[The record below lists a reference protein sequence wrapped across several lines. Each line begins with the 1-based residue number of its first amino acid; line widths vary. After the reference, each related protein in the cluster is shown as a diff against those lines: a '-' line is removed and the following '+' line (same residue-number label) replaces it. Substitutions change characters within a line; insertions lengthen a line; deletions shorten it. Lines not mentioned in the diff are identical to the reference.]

1 MKKLTKE
8 DFGYDEIMW
17 DWFLQTHT
25 ELPKGSFLILKRRDR
40 YYWYYQLSNTQ
51 KVRLKY
57 ICSTFEGTNKEG
69 SNSFQVCLIK
79 LTEKYKTN
87 FQPLTN
93 DTTKISTL
101 IDEYVGVILEEENS
115 YEGRKM
121 ETTRSIRNG
130 CNKWKEFCL
139 MKTIVLRDVKNS
151 KVIKKYVKDY
161 VELCKGRGLSR
172 GTIRTYLKHIRGF
185 LNWVSDEDGKD
196 LVSINPITPKFIS
209 KIYPPNRMERGGIG
223 SRNPYYKDEFYDKM
237 FNTCVHRVGE
247 LWNNFC
253 KEGWSKTHNNQP
265 LGVGSDVVY
274 FVSLF
279 QIHGGFR
286 LGEVLCSYRNM
297 EYWDKREY
305 KKNSSSYWEKRN
317 GVWFLYID
325 NYKGVSS
332 SVPVEL
338 NIRSWVEPSN
348 WKGKPT
354 KLDKKGKPL
363 YWDTPLV
370 EVCME
375 MFRSSP
381 FLFSSPN
388 LYTKRD
394 KHYGK
399 SYYSNIFRIKM
410 VSKGGGSEGWESYG
424 VLSSHSLRDY
434 FITHGINNGMSLE
447 DLSQITRHLPST
459 LWKYYMMYSEEH
471 QLKRKREL
479 DKVVVIG
486 KRGDVVVEDKN

>member
-1 MKKLTKE
+1 MKKHKKE
-8 DFGYDEIMW
+8 DFGYDETMW
-17 DWFLQTHT
+17 NWFLQTHT
-25 ELPKGSFLILKRRDR
+25 ELPKGTFLILKRKQH
-40 YYWYYQLSNTQ
+40 YYWYYQLSNPQ
-51 KVRLKY
+51 RGRLKY
-57 ICSTFEGTNKEG
+57 ICPTFEGTNKEG

-93 DTTKISTL
+93 DTTQLSTL
-101 IDEYVGVILEEENS
+101 IDEYVGVILEEEYS
-115 YEGRKM
+115 KEGRKM

-130 CNKWKEFCL
+130 CRKWKEFCL
-139 MKTIVLRDVKNS
+139 MKKITLRDVKDS
-151 KVIKKYVKDY
+151 KKIKELLKNYVDICKNR
-161 VELCKGRGLSR
+161 ELKR

-185 LNWVSDEDGKD
+185 LNWLSDEDGKD
-196 LVSINPITPKFIS
+196 LVKTNPITSKYIS
-209 KIYPPNRMERGGIG
+209 KIYPPNRIEKGGIG
-223 SRNPYYKDEFYDKM
+223 SRNPYYKDEYYDKM

-247 LWNNFC
+247 LWNNIC
-253 KEGWSKTHNNQP
+253 KEGWTKTHNNQP

-279 QIHGGFR
+279 QLTGGFR
-286 LGEVLCSYRNM
+286 LGEVLCSYRNIND
-297 EYWDKREY
+297 WDKREY

-325 NYKGVSS
+325 NYKGVSG
-332 SVPVEL
+332 SVPIEL
-338 NIRSWVEPSN
+338 KIRSWVKPPN

-354 KLDKKGKPL
+354 KVDKNGKPL

-375 MFRSSP
+375 MFRTSP

-388 LYTKRD
+388 LHSKTGG
-394 KHYGK
+394 HYGK
-399 SYYSNIFRIKM
+399 TYYSNLFKM
-410 VSKGGGSEGWESYG
+410 RLVSKGVGGEGWEG
-424 VLSSHSLRDY
+424 FGIHSSHYLRDY
-434 FITHGINNGMSLE
+434 FITHGIHNGTSIE
-447 DLSQITRHLPST
+447 DLSQITRHLPTT

-479 DKVVVIG
+479 DKGVVIG
-486 KRGDVVVEDKN
+486 KRGDVMMEDKN

>member
-1 MKKLTKE
+1 MKKLSKE
-8 DFGYDEIMW
+8 EFGYDENMW
-17 DWFLQTHT
+17 NWFLQTHT
-25 ELPKGSFLILKRRDR
+25 ELPKGTFLIQKRGKR
-40 YYWYYQLSNTQ
+40 YYWYYQLSNVQ
-51 KVRLKY
+51 KNRVKY
-57 ICSTFEGTNKEG
+57 ICSTFEGINKEG
-69 SNSFQVCLIK
+69 SNSFQDCLIK

-87 FQPLTN
+87 FQTLTN
-93 DTTKISTL
+93 DTTKLSNL
-101 IDEYVGVILEEENS
+101 LDEYIGVILEEEYS
-115 YEGRKM
+115 YEGRTM

-139 MKTIVLRDVKNS
+139 MKTLVLRDVKNS
-151 KVIKKYVKDY
+151 KVIKKYIKDY
-161 VELCKGRGLSR
+161 VELCKSRELSR

-185 LNWVSDEDGKD
+185 FTWLSDEDGKD
-196 LVSINPITPKFIS
+196 LVPINPITSKFIS
-209 KIYPPNRMERGGIG
+209 KIYPPSRLEKGGIG
-223 SRNPYYKDEFYDKM
+223 VRNPYYKDEYYDRM

-247 LWNNFC
+247 LWNDFC
-253 KEGWSKTHNNQP
+253 KKGWSKTSKNQP

-286 LGEVLCSYRNM
+286 LGEVLGSYRKIEN
-297 EYWDKREY
+297 WSKREY

-317 GVWFLYID
+317 DVWFLYID
-325 NYKGVSS
+325 NFKGVSS
-332 SVPVEL
+332 SVPIEL
-338 NIRSWVEPSN
+338 NIRSWVKPPN

-354 KLDKKGKPL
+354 KINKNGKPL
-363 YWDTPLV
+363 YWDTPFV

-375 MFRSSP
+375 VFRNSP

-388 LYTKRD
+388 LYTKRN

-410 VSKGGGSEGWESYG
+410 VSKGMGSEGWESFG

-479 DKVVVIG
+479 DKGVVIG
-486 KRGDVVVEDKN
+486 KRSDVMVEDKN

>member
-17 DWFLQTHT
+17 NWFLQTHT

-172 GTIRTYLKHIRGF
+172 GTIRTYLKHIIGF
-185 LNWVSDEDGKD
+185 LN
-196 LVSINPITPKFIS
+196 
-209 KIYPPNRMERGGIG
+209 
-223 SRNPYYKDEFYDKM
+223 
-237 FNTCVHRVGE
+237 
-247 LWNNFC
+247 
-253 KEGWSKTHNNQP
+253 
-265 LGVGSDVVY
+265 
-274 FVSLF
+274 
-279 QIHGGFR
+279 
-286 LGEVLCSYRNM
+286 
-297 EYWDKREY
+297 
-305 KKNSSSYWEKRN
+305 
-317 GVWFLYID
+317 
-325 NYKGVSS
+325 
-332 SVPVEL
+332 
-338 NIRSWVEPSN
+338 
-348 WKGKPT
+348 
-354 KLDKKGKPL
+354 
-363 YWDTPLV
+363 
-370 EVCME
+370 
-375 MFRSSP
+375 
-381 FLFSSPN
+381 
-388 LYTKRD
+388 
-394 KHYGK
+394 
-399 SYYSNIFRIKM
+399 
-410 VSKGGGSEGWESYG
+410 
-424 VLSSHSLRDY
+424 
-434 FITHGINNGMSLE
+434 
-447 DLSQITRHLPST
+447 
-459 LWKYYMMYSEEH
+459 
-471 QLKRKREL
+471 
-479 DKVVVIG
+479 
-486 KRGDVVVEDKN
+486 